1 MKILR
6 RPHSSRTGFT
16 LVEVM
21 IASTIAVMALAG
33 TMALLITAL
42 RYYSLGRDK
51 VQMSY
56 DIRMFTLELMKA
68 SRNAADFRI
77 YDNFASRTQ
86 QAADGVG
93 DMVAFLYTNPN
104 NEAQVVRV
112 VTFYR
117 DLGAANNPDTKD
129 QTLRKYDTGFQTAGT
144 FGASW
149 LPPAN
154 TRTTNDVVVQTTA
167 DSTSTQTR
175 LFQGIAFG
183 GGAANAIGVSGRIV
197 YDNKA
202 LRRLQ
207 NNFDIIIACRS

>member
-1 MKILR
+1 MKTLR
-6 RPHSSRTGFT
+6 CPHPSRTGFT

-21 IASTIAVMALAG
+21 IASTIAAMVLAG

-86 QAADGVG
+86 QAANGGG
-93 DMVAFLYTNPN
+93 DMVAFLYTNPS

-117 DLGAANNPDTKD
+117 DLGAANNASTKD
-129 QTLRKYDTGFQTAGT
+129 QTLRKYDTGWRTAGT
-144 FGASW
+144 FGDSW
-149 LPPAN
+149 LPSSA